1 MYDHSILIYVLYSRS
16 SKDLQKTLSQV
27 LGLSLKG
34 LGHAILGNF
43 SIDQVVIELTEITK

>member
-1 MYDHSILIYVLYSRS
+1 MWSAKLLRNLK
-16 SKDLQKTLSQV
+16 KDVEWRVDK
-27 LGLSLKG
+27 LKG